1 MKTKKNK
8 TKSLVNLCLK
18 YFATSIMLLLIIYII
33 TNILVNRYLENSFLT
48 IDSILRYEDALYY
61 DDFTSIPLKKFKHA
75 DFIVFNNE
83 FDVVFST
90 NKELNNQFTEEKIDL
105 INNYSNNIYFE
116 VNTMKNESGEDLII
130 ITKVLI
136 TDGSYNEVKK
146 YAILDKDLNIID
158 GNLFKK
164 KKKITSDELNFI
176 KGKYSNNKDI
186 EKSIYEN
193 HYGEKRTLIFISN
206 NLDLNSYSDTLRE
219 SNYIWLT
226 LIPATIFIITFSTF
240 FFIRSINKTL
250 TPLNKELIIYEI
262 TKKLNIEEGDVPAE
276 FKSIVKNLKELINH
290 LEKINLENASVYKER
305 NRVISNISHDL
316 KTPLTVIKGYS
327 KAFLDGIV
335 PKEKEAK
342 YLKAIYSKATISSD
356 IIDTLFEY
364 TKLEHPNY
372 QMNLSEVD
380 IHEFLKNYLT
390 VKQNEIE
397 LEKYQFKYTLNET
410 HEKYIIDEK
419 LLLRLFNNIISNS
432 LKYNQKKTTIY
443 FDATISKNRL
453 KILISD
459 NGIGIKK
466 ELIDTAFDPFTMGD
480 TSRNTDSS
488 TGLGLSIAK
497 KVVDLHNGSIRIV
510 KKPRKP
516 YSTQIEIIIPRK
528 DF

>member
-1 MKTKKNK
+1 
-8 TKSLVNLCLK
+8 
-18 YFATSIMLLLIIYII
+18 
-33 TNILVNRYLENSFLT
+33 
-48 IDSILRYEDALYY
+48 
-61 DDFTSIPLKKFKHA
+61 
-75 DFIVFNNE
+75 
-83 FDVVFST
+83 
-90 NKELNNQFTEEKIDL
+90 
-105 INNYSNNIYFE
+105 
-116 VNTMKNESGEDLII
+116 
-130 ITKVLI
+130 
-136 TDGSYNEVKK
+136 
-146 YAILDKDLNIID
+146 
-158 GNLFKK
+158 
-164 KKKITSDELNFI
+164 
-176 KGKYSNNKDI
+176 
-186 EKSIYEN
+186 
-193 HYGEKRTLIFISN
+193 
-206 NLDLNSYSDTLRE
+206 
-219 SNYIWLT
+219 
-226 LIPATIFIITFSTF
+226 
-240 FFIRSINKTL
+240 
-250 TPLNKELIIYEI
+250 
-262 TKKLNIEEGDVPAE
+262 
-276 FKSIVKNLKELINH
+276 
-290 LEKINLENASVYKER
+290 
-305 NRVISNISHDL
+305 
-316 KTPLTVIKGYS
+316 
-327 KAFLDGIV
+327 
-335 PKEKEAK
+335 
-342 YLKAIYSKATISSD
+342 
-356 IIDTLFEY
+356 
-364 TKLEHPNY
+364 
-372 QMNLSEVD
+372 MNLSEVD